1 MHRTNHRSTTSTSKR
16 TLAAAAGACA
26 LAVVAGVAAE
36 PSSAVGGSAT
46 VWTHVPSTCTPDEAS
61 TGRYDVHVSSF
72 KHATGATGQIVT
84 RCNVVDL
91 PEFGV
96 GEFPV
101 LEVVY
106 KDSDGIATGQQ
117 VLVDL
122 IEARPDGSTSIM
134 ARFNSN
140 AFPGSAA
147 TQRHFIAFTRSFNF
161 HQNAYY
167 VDVRVT
173 RTSTATAPSASTVR
187 LTKVVG

>member
-26 LAVVAGVAAE
+26 LAVVAGVGAG

-140 AFPGSAA
+140 AFTGSAA
-147 TQRHFIAFTRSFNF
+147 AQRHFIAFTRTFNF

-173 RTSTATAPSASTVR
+173 RSSTATAPSASTVR